1 MNDFKFW
8 AAAGRLSGL
17 GLTLAAVI
25 VIGLFIGINL
35 DKKFGTAPIFTLIL
49 LVAGIVGGFIY
60 IFNEVRSIKWK

>member
-25 VIGLFIGINL
+25 LTGLFIGINI
-35 DKKFGTAPIFTLIL
+35 DKKFDTSPIFTLIS
-49 LVAGIVGGFIY
+49 LVAGIVGGFTY